1 MAFSMPSVMRSHGL
15 EPSLRTFHNLIRAAL
30 HNNHDAEAMAMLD
43 EMRKS
48 SLSPTLTTYNL
59 LMRAAQR
66 EGDEAV
72 ISLYDRMQA
81 ENMQPGAYASG
92 IEHYHLPI

>member
-43 EMRKS
+43 EMRTEPGLNVTLRAYNGVLKACERSADHASALKLMMQLKS
-48 SLSPTLTTYNL
+48 
-59 LMRAAQR
+59 
-66 EGDEAV
+66 
-72 ISLYDRMQA
+72 
-81 ENMQPGAYASG
+81 
-92 IEHYHLPI
+92 